1 MAVPATNAELAAALR
16 IDADDPRLT
25 TLSPALSDWLDT
37 RINNSPV
44 PATVKKEAFIRLVAY
59 IYDMPESAGSMGWAR
74 PFVNSG
80 AAALLSDYLIQ
91 GAAILSADAAAALSV
106 ASIAG
111 HYVTAVAI
119 DGSTLVIT
127 FSNAQE
133 VRLALPQPQPTPV
146 ADGSIGVDQLAAGVV
161 STLNKSVPFDG
172 VSISGAVLT
181 FVSSAGQRT
190 DINLPASQGTVNPRT
205 DAEIR
210 AQIAAALVAGG
221 NVTITP
227 SGSGAAQTFTIAATD
242 TDTNTQRTDT
252 EIRSEVQQML
262 AAGANITITPAGRGD
277 NRILTIAA
285 TPGAP
290 DTTRSDADIRAQIAA
305 ALVAGG
311 NVTITPSGSGAAQT
325 FTIAATDTDT
335 NTQRTDAEINALV
348 DARIPVAR
356 RVPDFAIGD
365 AGEVL
370 TVAPNGRETRFGNA
384 TVKAVQHFD
393 AIPGIAGYTV
403 GDLVNVDGELYELV
417 EGTDNLSLNQIA
429 GLAGTPLAN
438 YQGDAVFQWNTQAN
452 PGNIRLYIPRGW
464 YVGTD
469 QTIPATLYGELETDN
484 GSFNEI
490 VLGRSSGDDG
500 SPVTRWAYHR
510 TSDGPKLPEITGAK
524 HYLLNLYTDAE
535 HVTPFS
541 LTGRVDNHWQ
551 PDARNRLTLGQ
562 VDNRILEQAR
572 TGNGTRWGKIKL
584 PMTTVYTDDLA
595 TTAQM
600 AAGTADRV
608 PDAAKV
614 KAYVDGAIPHVP
626 GTSLLDHEFPGMTL
640 ARTDRNQRPAAP
652 TALSPV
658 FDLDTEGN
666 GRGEFHLALTLT
678 IAPVSDANMG
688 FQQGVNQ
695 TAEQRRVDLS
705 NILFASDLAQVDAFV
720 FSSTESLS
728 GLVAFTQVVYS
739 NLTEVGTYR
748 FLMVRNANNEVA
760 TYHYWEGKAGATGA
774 TITAEARITFTPTDA
789 AASAAPLGFR
799 LLWGRFDQASETLT
813 HNPNLSA
820 SRGIA
825 SVVRNGIG
833 SYRVTFS
840 EPFADNVYITMVN
853 PWGAGQPINEV
864 HNASPGFFDIV
875 TKSTAGVG
883 TDLLRNTGCQF
894 IVLKPEAA

>member
-1 MAVPATNAELAAALR
+1 
-16 IDADDPRLT
+16 
-25 TLSPALSDWLDT
+25 
-37 RINNSPV
+37 
-44 PATVKKEAFIRLVAY
+44 
-59 IYDMPESAGSMGWAR
+59 MP
-74 PFVNSG
+74 PFR
-80 AAALLSDYLIQ
+80 A
-91 GAAILSADAAAALSV
+91 
-106 ASIAG
+106 
-111 HYVTAVAI
+111 
-119 DGSTLVIT
+119 
-127 FSNAQE
+127 
-133 VRLALPQPQPTPV
+133 PQ
-146 ADGSIGVDQLAAGVV
+146 
-161 STLNKSVPFDG
+161 
-172 VSISGAVLT
+172 
-181 FVSSAGQRT
+181 
-190 DINLPASQGTVNPRT
+190 
-205 DAEIR
+205 
-210 AQIAAALVAGG
+210 
-221 NVTITP
+221 
-227 SGSGAAQTFTIAATD
+227 
-242 TDTNTQRTDT
+242 
-252 EIRSEVQQML
+252 
-262 AAGANITITPAGRGD
+262 
-277 NRILTIAA
+277 
-285 TPGAP
+285 

-490 VLGRSSGDDG
+490 VLARSSGDDG
-500 SPVTRWAYHR
+500 SPLTRWAYHR

-799 LLWGRFDQASETLT
+799 LLWGRFDQASQTLT
-813 HNPNLSA
+813 NNPNLSA